1 VTYHF
6 DVKIITFENKEASMA
21 YSEDIL
27 KLRARFAD
35 AVRYGVVSEDGSNT
49 FEAVLLQIMNDAE
62 KNRQNCVSQ
71 AENLRKQAAV
81 LDGQAGGFASVAG
94 IMYNV
99 LNGYVNLAER
109 EAEEEARRA
118 AEENER
124 LSQSEVST
132 VVDEAS
138 VSEEL
143 LVEETL
149 KKKPTKKK

>member
-1 VTYHF
+1 
-6 DVKIITFENKEASMA
+6 MA

-81 LDGQAGGFASVAG
+81 LDGQAGGFASVAS

-109 EAEEEARRA
+109 EAQREAEEAEKKIQEA
-118 AEENER
+118 AEEAAISG
-124 LSQSEVST
+124 LIDQSSIAVSPLDST
-132 VVDEAS
+132 ENVVEDEAP
-138 VSEEL
+138 
-143 LVEETL
+143 
-149 KKKPTKKK
+149 KKKSSRKK

>member
-1 VTYHF
+1 
-6 DVKIITFENKEASMA
+6 MA

-35 AVRYGVVSEDGSNT
+35 AVRYGVVSEDGKNT

-124 LSQSEVST
+124 LSQTEVSPT
-132 VVDEAS
+132 DES
-138 VSEEL
+138 TVSEEL
-143 LVEETL
+143 PTEETL